1 MATLPRPDVTVEQVF
16 VEPAVALI
24 PPALSSVMI
33 GVNNQ
38 IEFRQSGGAYD
49 HLISNVFSYP
59 NLISGTT
66 VDLTSVLV
74 HLSDSDGVF
83 ELTSFTA
90 ATGDV
95 TVPAFNEVERVLVR
109 AATTGVTVGDFNGAT
124 FASDGA
130 TTISTRTFDSAGS
143 TFLAAGIRPGQLLF
157 IEDGADSNP
166 YIIESVDSET
176 SITVEAQPEIAFA
189 NFSATAATLGF
200 HVAADYTTFQ
210 DTSVDFLKLNILP
223 QRTFLR
229 TTIASI
235 ERTFPIDRVP
245 DANNLRLNTEFLVV
259 GAVGT
264 GTTTVATNTFT
275 DTGKDFT
282 ALGVQIG
289 WKLVITDGL
298 GGGDVG
304 TRNVTAVGT
313 TTLTVDGAAFSGD
326 TVITYRISETV
337 PVLTGQTYDIFE
349 LRQNRSGTIL
359 ISYDGARIDNV
370 DKLVTVQTTAD
381 VVTKLGPATPENLLS
396 FAAFWAIQNTD
407 TTIFATA
414 VPADT
419 VLGFTSSLDFLETEE
434 VYAMVP
440 LTNNVTVHQLF
451 STHVTQQSSV
461 DNKHERI
468 VFINRDLFIQTTR
481 TTADPADT
489 GALITNNT
497 SPVLD
502 TFADAT
508 AGFVVDGI
516 IKGDVIEF
524 RFDDG
529 LGGTI
534 TSENTRVESRDSA
547 TALTLIDGLTA
558 GFITSWNT
566 AVALGNADYNIKS
579 AALDKFEQADFIAD
593 FSKGFAN
600 RRLHNVWPDLV
611 EFTYT
616 DTTEDTTL
624 LTQDELA
631 AVVVLEK
638 TGDLTKVVD
647 GTFLASA
654 IGGQVAGEESEQPFT
669 NLALTGPTS
678 LRNANK
684 YFTETQLDV
693 IATGGTYIVIQDAD
707 DTPVFSRHQLSTDVT
722 VIEKRELSITKNVDF
737 IAKFFRNQLR
747 PYIGKFNITKIYIE
761 QLRSV
766 ASAIIGSLVS
776 DGKLISGTIVKLQQD
791 AANPDTVLLE
801 VDILVPFPANFI
813 RVTLLI

>member
-1 MATLPRPDVTVEQVF
+1 MGETLPRPDVTVEQVF
-16 VEPAVALI
+16 VEPAVVLI

-38 IEFRQSGGAYD
+38 IEFRQDSGAYD

-66 VDLTSVLV
+66 VDLASVLV
-74 HLSDSDGVF
+74 HLSDTDGVF

-90 ATGDV
+90 IAADV

-124 FASDGA
+124 FATDGE
-130 TTISTRTFDSAGS
+130 TTISTRTFDSPGS

-157 IEDGADSNP
+157 IEEGADSNP

-176 SITVEAQPEIAFA
+176 SITVEAQPEISFA
-189 NFSATAATLGF
+189 NFSATAATLDF
-200 HVAADYTTFQ
+200 HIPSDFTTFQ
-210 DTSVDFLKLNILP
+210 DTAVDFLKLNILP

-229 TTIASI
+229 TTIATI

-259 GAVGT
+259 GTAGT
-264 GTTTVATNTFT
+264 GTTTVSTNTFT

-289 WKLVITDGL
+289 WKLILTSGADA
-298 GGGDVG
+298 G
-304 TRNVTAVGT
+304 TRNITAVGT
-313 TTLTVDGAAFSGD
+313 TTLTVDGATFAGD
-326 TVITYRISETV
+326 TAITYRISETV
-337 PVLTGQTYDIFE
+337 PALTGQTYDIFE

-359 ISYDGARIDNV
+359 ITYDGARIDNV

-381 VVTKLGPATPENLLS
+381 NITKLGPAVPENPLS

-414 VPADT
+414 VPTDT
-419 VLGFTSSLDFLETEE
+419 VLDFTNSLDFLETEE

-440 LTNNVTVHQLF
+440 LTNNTTVHQLF

-489 GALITNNT
+489 GASITNNT

-502 TFADAT
+502 TFADST

-529 LGGTI
+529 LGGPI
-534 TSENTRVESRDSA
+534 TSESTRVESRDSA
-547 TALTLIDGLTA
+547 TSLTLIDGLTA
-558 GFITSWNT
+558 SFITSWNT
-566 AVALGNADYNIKS
+566 AVALGDADYNIKS
-579 AALDKFEQADFIAD
+579 AALDKFEQATFIAD

-600 RRLHNVWPDLV
+600 RRVHNVWPDLV

-616 DTTEDTTL
+616 DTTETTTL
-624 LTQDELA
+624 LTQDELS

-638 TGDLTKVVD
+638 TGDITRVVD

-669 NLALTGPTS
+669 NLAITGPTS
-678 LRNANK
+678 LRNSNK
-684 YFTETQLDV
+684 NFTETQLDI

-776 DGKLISGTIVKLQQD
+776 DGKLISGTIVKLEQD
-791 AANPDTVLLE
+791 SANPDTVLLE